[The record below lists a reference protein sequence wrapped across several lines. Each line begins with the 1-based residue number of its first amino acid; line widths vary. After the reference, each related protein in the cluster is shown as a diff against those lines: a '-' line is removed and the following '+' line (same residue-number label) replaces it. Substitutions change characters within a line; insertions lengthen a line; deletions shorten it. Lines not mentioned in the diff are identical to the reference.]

1 MQRQLT
7 RFLLKSESMTYCDAR
22 ALANLD
28 AVLPPFA
35 DAISKYTG
43 MVTIVTIVGPSC
55 EDGNV
60 IIRRLVG
67 PAAKSNTNN

>member
-1 MQRQLT
+1 
-7 RFLLKSESMTYCDAR
+7 MTYCDTR
-22 ALANLD
+22 ALTNLD
-28 AVLPPFA
+28 SVLPPFA

-43 MVTIVTIVGPSC
+43 MVMVVTIVGPSC

-67 PAAKSNTNN
+67 IAAAKYNANN